1 MVAAHHPW
9 EPSRRSTHFH
19 LTSSWLY
26 RCHSRVQS
34 SLQWR
39 RHQWTVC
46 VQWQHTMAVLLMAW
60 NNREWKRLGVCYIW
74 AWLSGWLAGESWHT
88 SNQPWDQGLHCGT
101 EVWERPVTLSGH
113 VRVINGC
120 GIYGVWTCLIMRA
133 WSIFRSMFAT
143 TCWPKFL
150 IHMAID
156 FLLNFLIV
164 LH

>member
-9 EPSRRSTHFH
+9 EFSRRSTRFH

-26 RCHSRVQS
+26 HCHSRVQS
-34 SLQWR
+34 CLQWR

-46 VQWQHTMAVLLMAW
+46 LQYTMLLMAW
-60 NNREWKRLGVCYIW
+60 NNREWKRLWVCYIW

-101 EVWERPVTLSGH
+101 VSLGTSCHTVCH

-143 TCWPKFL
+143 TRWPKFL
-150 IHMAID
+150 IHMVID